1 MSIAVLKKVGDEHPS
16 DGETAVAATPRKLSR
31 SRILLGSIALLAL
44 AIGGIYGRHWYAVGR
59 FIESTNNAYLRAD
72 QVAMAPRVSGQVSD
86 IYVKDNEEVVAGQ
99 PLLKIDPR
107 RYEMTVRQAKATV
120 DAREADVAKSEADL
134 RQQDAVIAQA
144 RADVETAQANTDL
157 AEKEFE
163 RAAALA
169 IRGFATQ
176 QKNEQT
182 ESALAQARSVGNLKQ
197 AALDA
202 ARQQVAT
209 LKAQLAQAR
218 AQLAAARES
227 LSQAEIDLNDTVV
240 RSPIAGRVGD
250 RTVQLGQ
257 FAQPGTRLLT
267 IVPTG
272 QIYLVANFKET
283 QVQNMREGQP
293 ADISVDAYP
302 DLALTGAVES
312 FAPGTGAQFALLP
325 PENAT
330 GNFTK
335 IVQRVPV
342 RIRVN
347 APREA
352 APAFVPGL
360 SIEVSVNTKSGTVR
374 SEGTV
379 Q

>member
-1 MSIAVLKKVGDEHPS
+1 MSTAVLKKVGDVPL
-16 DGETAVAATPRKLSR
+16 DGEEVAVSSVPQKRSR
-31 SRILLGSIALLAL
+31 SRMLLGLIGFLVLAC
-44 AIGGIYGRHWYAVGR
+44 GGVYARQWYLVGR
-59 FIESTNNAYLRAD
+59 YIESTNNAYLRAD
-72 QVAMAPRVSGQVSD
+72 QVAMAPRVSGQVSE
-86 IYVKDNEEVVAGQ
+86 IYVKDNEEVAVGQ

-107 RYEMTVRQAKATV
+107 RYEMIVGQARATV
-120 DAREADVAKSEADL
+120 QAREADVAKSKADL
-134 RQQDAVIAQA
+134 RQQDAIIAEAQ
-144 RADVETAQANTDL
+144 ADVETAKVNSSL

-163 RAAALA
+163 RSSALVV
-169 IRGFATQ
+169 RGFATQ

-182 ESALAQARSVGNLKQ
+182 ESALAQARSTVALKQ
-197 AALDA
+197 AVLDA

-209 LKAQLAQAR
+209 LKAQSAQAE
-218 AQLAAARES
+218 AQLAAAKES
-227 LSQAEIDLNDTVV
+227 LAQAQIDLSDTVV

-283 QVQNMREGQP
+283 QVQNMRPGQA

-302 DLALTGAVES
+302 DLALTGTVDS

-347 APREA
+347 VPRDA

-360 SIEVSVNTKSGTVR
+360 SVEVSVNTKSGPVR
-374 SEGTV
+374 SGGGA
-379 Q
+379 

>member
-1 MSIAVLKKVGDEHPS
+1 MSTAVLKKVGDIPL
-16 DGETAVAATPRKLSR
+16 DGEEVAISPVPQKRSR
-31 SRILLGSIALLAL
+31 SRMLLGLIAFLVLAC
-44 AIGGIYGRHWYAVGR
+44 GGVYVRQWYLVGR
-59 FIESTNNAYLRAD
+59 YIESTNNAYLRAD
-72 QVAMAPRVSGQVSD
+72 QVAMAPRVSGQVSE
-86 IYVKDNEEVVAGQ
+86 IYVKDNEEVAVGQ

-107 RYEMTVRQAKATV
+107 RYEMIVGQARATV
-120 DAREADVAKSEADL
+120 QAREADVAKSQADL
-134 RQQDAVIAQA
+134 RQQDAIIAEAQ
-144 RADVETAQANTDL
+144 ADVETAKVNSSL
-157 AEKEFE
+157 AKKEFD
-163 RAAALA
+163 RSSALVV
-169 IRGFATQ
+169 RGFATQ

-182 ESALAQARSVGNLKQ
+182 ESALAQARSTVALKQ
-197 AALDA
+197 AVLDA

-209 LKAQLAQAR
+209 LKAQSAQSE
-218 AQLAAARES
+218 AQLAAAKES
-227 LSQAEIDLNDTVV
+227 LAQAQIDLSDTAV

-283 QVQNMREGQP
+283 QVQNMRPGQT
-293 ADISVDAYP
+293 ADINVDAYP
-302 DLALTGAVES
+302 DLPLTGTVDS

-347 APREA
+347 APRDA

-360 SIEVSVNTKSGTVR
+360 SVEVSVNTKSGPVR
-374 SEGTV
+374 SGGGA
-379 Q
+379 